1 MQDTKPEIV
10 RKGNLLI
17 ASKLN
22 LTRSESRV
30 LELVFA
36 QINPFEDVSFQKQ
49 YRVDVVDIVKIKKNN
64 KVYMELEDIA
74 NGLTSKNIHLRQ
86 EDGSFE
92 FLTITN
98 MVKYDADEGAIFVE
112 LNNNLLTYLLKSP
125 KQIETEKKQLE
136 LKEKSERI
144 DALKTEKAG
153 WAYTSYQLK
162 YHLILQSNHALRFYE
177 LLKQYESIGKRIL
190 YVEEIKILLEIETR
204 YNAYS
209 DFKRNVI
216 LLAQKELKSKTDICF
231 DFEEIKKRRRVY
243 AIRFTI
249 YKNNRVEERYL
260 KNSKN
265 ETSYEKN
272 NEVSE
277 NNFSET
283 IIALKKLKK
292 PSDEEMTDQKA
303 TQLVNRFGEEYIKN
317 CIAFLQKEDKTTK
330 NNFVGFVIK
339 AIENNWYDDKIFEL
353 KDKTRKQEKNK
364 EKKEEE
370 DLLKKQE
377 EYLYNMYGKY
387 WDNQLELLLASVNID
402 AEVHCYL
409 ETKEDLR
416 EYKEL
421 KIDLEN
427 RNIYSVNWSLFIGW
441 LQEQNPQV
449 KFLTKEEFKKQY
461 YTNKNLKPVDKIVV
475 NKKNELPLFSHD
487 ELVGR
492 LEKNTITTKIPQKK
506 ATRIPLS
513 NIQELAKELG
523 ISIEDVAKKNG
534 YKIEGEFAVKYE
546 NS

>member
-22 LTRSESRV
+22 LSRNESRV

-49 YRVDVVDIVKIKKNN
+49 YRVDVVDLVKIKKNN

-125 KQIETEKKQLE
+125 KQIESEKKQLE
-136 LKEKSERI
+136 LKEKKDRI

-177 LLKQYESIGKRIL
+177 LLKQYESIGKRVL
-190 YVEEIKILLEIETR
+190 YVEEIKILLEIEER
-204 YNAYS
+204 YSAYA

-249 YKNNRVEERYL
+249 YKNNRVEEGL
-260 KNSKN
+260 NNKIKSESKV
-265 ETSYEKN
+265 EKTSEFL
-272 NEVSE
+272 ED
-277 NNFSET
+277 NFDET
-283 IIALKKLKK
+283 IAELKKLRK

-303 TQLVNRFGEEYIKN
+303 LQLINRFGENYIKN
-317 CIAFLQKEDKTTK
+317 CIALLKQEDKSTK

-339 AIENNWYDDKIFEL
+339 AIENNWLDDKILEIG
-353 KDKTRKQEKNK
+353 RKEKKLEKIK
-364 EKKEEE
+364 EKKQDEERAKKEEE
-370 DLLKKQE
+370 YVDNL
-377 EYLYNMYGKY
+377 YGKY
-387 WDNQLELLLASVNID
+387 WENQLELLLASVNID
-402 AEVHCYL
+402 AEVSNYL
-409 ETKEDLR
+409 ETKENLR

-427 RNIYSVNWSLFIGW
+427 RNIYSMNWSLFIGW

-449 KFLTKEEFKKQY
+449 KFLSKVEFKNRY
-461 YTNKNLKPVDKIVV
+461 YANKNLKPVDKVIVN
-475 NKKNELPLFSHD
+475 NKSELSLFTQE
-487 ELVGR
+487 ELVGSKKDLLANNSR
-492 LEKNTITTKIPQKK
+492 KKATKIP
-506 ATRIPLS
+506 LS
-513 NIQELAKELG
+513 DIQELANELNCSVDEV
-523 ISIEDVAKKNG
+523 ISKNG
-534 YKIEGEFAVKYE
+534 YSIEGNYAVKYDE
-546 NS
+546 

>member
-22 LTRSESRV
+22 LTRNESRV

-49 YRVDVVDIVKIKKNN
+49 YRVEVVDLVKIKKNN

-125 KQIETEKKQLE
+125 KQIESEKKQLE
-136 LKEKSERI
+136 LKEKKDRI

-177 LLKQYESIGKRIL
+177 LLKQYESIGKRVL

-204 YNAYS
+204 YNAYA

-216 LLAQKELKSKTDICF
+216 LIAQKELKSKTDICF

-249 YKNNRVEERYL
+249 YKNNRVEEGL
-260 KNSKN
+260 SNKSEPKVESQQEFLNS
-265 ETSYEKN
+265 
-272 NEVSE
+272 
-277 NNFSET
+277 NFDDT
-283 IIALKKLKK
+283 IAELKKLKK
-292 PSDEEMTDQKA
+292 PSDEEITDQKA
-303 TQLVNRFGEEYIKN
+303 LQLINRFGEEHIKK
-317 CIAFLQKEDKTTK
+317 CISLLQMEDKSTK

-339 AIENNWYDDKIFEL
+339 AIENNWLDDKILEIG
-353 KDKTRKQEKNK
+353 RKEKKVEKNK
-364 EKKEEE
+364 EKKQEEE
-370 DLLKKQE
+370 RQKREE
-377 EYLYNMYGKY
+377 EYIDNLFGKY
-387 WDNQLELLLASVNID
+387 WENQLELLLASVNID
-402 AEVHCYL
+402 TEVSNYL
-409 ETKEDLR
+409 ETKENLR
-416 EYKEL
+416 EYREL

-427 RNIYSVNWSLFIGW
+427 RNIYSMNWSLFIGW

-449 KFLTKEEFKKQY
+449 KFLTKAEFKNRY

-475 NKKNELPLFSHD
+475 NKKNDLPLFSQD

-492 LEKNTITTKIPQKK
+492 IVKKDTVEDTSKRKATKIP
-506 ATRIPLS
+506 IS
-513 NIQELAKELG
+513 DIQELAKELNCSVEEV
-523 ISIEDVAKKNG
+523 IAKNG
-534 YKIEGEFAVKYE
+534 YNIEGDFAVKYDI
-546 NS
+546 

>member
-22 LTRSESRV
+22 LSRNESRV

-49 YRVDVVDIVKIKKNN
+49 YRVDVVDLVKIKKNN

-125 KQIETEKKQLE
+125 KQIESEKKQLE
-136 LKEKSERI
+136 LKEKKDRI

-177 LLKQYESIGKRIL
+177 LLKQYESIGKRVL
-190 YVEEIKILLEIETR
+190 YVEEIKILLEIEER
-204 YNAYS
+204 YSAYA

-249 YKNNRVEERYL
+249 YKNNRVEEGL
-260 KNSKN
+260 NNKIKSESKV
-265 ETSYEKN
+265 EKTSEFL
-272 NEVSE
+272 ED
-277 NNFSET
+277 NFDET
-283 IIALKKLKK
+283 IAELKKLRK

-303 TQLVNRFGEEYIKN
+303 LQLINRFGENYIKK
-317 CIAFLQKEDKTTK
+317 CIALLKQEDKSTK

-339 AIENNWYDDKIFEL
+339 AIENNWLDDKILEIG
-353 KDKTRKQEKNK
+353 RKEKKLEKIK
-364 EKKEEE
+364 EKKQDEEQAKKEEE
-370 DLLKKQE
+370 YVDNL
-377 EYLYNMYGKY
+377 YGKY
-387 WDNQLELLLASVNID
+387 WENQLELLLASVNID
-402 AEVHCYL
+402 AEVSNYL
-409 ETKEDLR
+409 ETKENLR

-427 RNIYSVNWSLFIGW
+427 RNIYSMNWSLFIGW

-449 KFLTKEEFKKQY
+449 KFLSKVEFKNRY
-461 YTNKNLKPVDKIVV
+461 YANKNLKPVDKVIVN
-475 NKKNELPLFSHD
+475 NKRELSLFTQE
-487 ELVGR
+487 ELVGSKKD
-492 LEKNTITTKIPQKK
+492 LLTKNSRKKATKIP
-506 ATRIPLS
+506 LS
-513 NIQELAKELG
+513 DIQELANELNCSVDEV
-523 ISIEDVAKKNG
+523 ISKNG
-534 YKIEGEFAVKYE
+534 YSIEGNFAVKYDE
-546 NS
+546 

>member
-22 LTRSESRV
+22 LTRNESRV

-49 YRVDVVDIVKIKKNN
+49 YRVEVVDLVKIKKNN

-125 KQIETEKKQLE
+125 KQIESEKKQLE
-136 LKEKSERI
+136 LKEKKDRI

-177 LLKQYESIGKRIL
+177 LLKQYESIGKRVL

-204 YNAYS
+204 YNAYA

-216 LLAQKELKSKTDICF
+216 LIAQKELKSKTDICF

-249 YKNNRVEERYL
+249 YKNNRVEEGL
-260 KNSKN
+260 SNKSKSEPKVESSQEFLNS
-265 ETSYEKN
+265 
-272 NEVSE
+272 
-277 NNFSET
+277 NFDDT
-283 IIALKKLKK
+283 IAELKKLKK
-292 PSDEEMTDQKA
+292 PSDEEITDQKA
-303 TQLVNRFGEEYIKN
+303 LQLINRFGEEHIRK
-317 CIAFLQKEDKTTK
+317 CISLLQMEDKSTK

-339 AIENNWYDDKIFEL
+339 AIENNWLDDKILEIG
-353 KDKTRKQEKNK
+353 RKEKKIEKNK
-364 EKKEEE
+364 EKKQEEE
-370 DLLKKQE
+370 RQKREE
-377 EYLYNMYGKY
+377 EYIDNLFGKY
-387 WDNQLELLLASVNID
+387 WENQLELLLASVNID
-402 AEVHCYL
+402 TEVSNYL
-409 ETKEDLR
+409 ETKENLR
-416 EYKEL
+416 EYREL

-427 RNIYSVNWSLFIGW
+427 RNIYSMNWSLFIGW

-449 KFLTKEEFKKQY
+449 KFLTKAEFKNRY

-475 NKKNELPLFSHD
+475 NKKNDLPLFSQD

-492 LEKNTITTKIPQKK
+492 IVKKDTVEDTSKRKATKIP
-506 ATRIPLS
+506 IS
-513 NIQELAKELG
+513 DIQELAKELNCSVEEV
-523 ISIEDVAKKNG
+523 IAKNG
-534 YKIEGEFAVKYE
+534 YNIEGDFAVKYDI
-546 NS
+546 

>member
-22 LTRSESRV
+22 LTRNESRV

-49 YRVDVVDIVKIKKNN
+49 YRVEVVDLVKIKKNN

-125 KQIETEKKQLE
+125 KQIESEKKQLE
-136 LKEKSERI
+136 LKEKKDRI

-177 LLKQYESIGKRIL
+177 LLKQYESIGKRVL

-204 YNAYS
+204 YNAYA

-216 LLAQKELKSKTDICF
+216 LIAQKELKSKTDICF

-249 YKNNRVEERYL
+249 YKNNRVEEGL
-260 KNSKN
+260 NNKIKSESKV
-265 ETSYEKN
+265 EKTSEFL
-272 NEVSE
+272 ED
-277 NNFSET
+277 NFDET
-283 IIALKKLKK
+283 IAELKKLRK
-292 PSDEEMTDQKA
+292 PSDEEITDQKA
-303 TQLVNRFGEEYIKN
+303 LQLINRFGEEHIRK
-317 CIAFLQKEDKTTK
+317 CISLLQMEDKSTK

-339 AIENNWYDDKIFEL
+339 AIENNWLDDKILEIG
-353 KDKTRKQEKNK
+353 RKEKKIEKNK
-364 EKKEEE
+364 EKKQEEE
-370 DLLKKQE
+370 RQKREE
-377 EYLYNMYGKY
+377 EYIDNLFGKY
-387 WDNQLELLLASVNID
+387 WENQLELLLASVNID
-402 AEVHCYL
+402 TEVSNYL
-409 ETKEDLR
+409 ETKENLR
-416 EYKEL
+416 EYREL

-427 RNIYSVNWSLFIGW
+427 RNIYSMNWSLFIGW

-449 KFLTKEEFKKQY
+449 KFLTKAEFKNRY

-475 NKKNELPLFSHD
+475 NKKNDLPLFSQD

-492 LEKNTITTKIPQKK
+492 IAKKDTVEDTSKRKATKIP
-506 ATRIPLS
+506 IS
-513 NIQELAKELG
+513 DIQELAKELNCSVEEV
-523 ISIEDVAKKNG
+523 IAKNG
-534 YKIEGEFAVKYE
+534 YNIEGDFAVKYDI
-546 NS
+546 

>member
-22 LTRSESRV
+22 LSRNESRV

-49 YRVDVVDIVKIKKNN
+49 YRVDVVDLVKIKKNN

-125 KQIETEKKQLE
+125 KQIESEKKQLE
-136 LKEKSERI
+136 LKEKKDRI

-177 LLKQYESIGKRIL
+177 LLKQYESIGKRVL
-190 YVEEIKILLEIETR
+190 YVEEIKILLEIEER
-204 YNAYS
+204 YSAYA

-249 YKNNRVEERYL
+249 YKNNRVEEGL
-260 KNSKN
+260 NNKIKSESKV
-265 ETSYEKN
+265 EKTSEFL
-272 NEVSE
+272 ED
-277 NNFSET
+277 NFDET
-283 IIALKKLKK
+283 IAELKKLRK

-303 TQLVNRFGEEYIKN
+303 LQLINRFGENYIKN
-317 CIAFLQKEDKTTK
+317 CIALLKQEDKSTK

-339 AIENNWYDDKIFEL
+339 AIENNWLDDKILEIG
-353 KDKTRKQEKNK
+353 RKEKKLEKIK
-364 EKKEEE
+364 EKKQDEEQAKKEEE
-370 DLLKKQE
+370 YVDNL
-377 EYLYNMYGKY
+377 YGKY
-387 WDNQLELLLASVNID
+387 WENQLELLLASVNID
-402 AEVHCYL
+402 AEVSNYL
-409 ETKEDLR
+409 ETKENLR

-427 RNIYSVNWSLFIGW
+427 RNIYSMNWSLFIGW

-449 KFLTKEEFKKQY
+449 KFLSKVEFKNRY
-461 YTNKNLKPVDKIVV
+461 YANKNLKPVDKVIVN
-475 NKKNELPLFSHD
+475 NKRELSLFTQE
-487 ELVGR
+487 ELVGSKKD
-492 LEKNTITTKIPQKK
+492 LLTKNSRKKATKIP
-506 ATRIPLS
+506 LS
-513 NIQELAKELG
+513 DIQELANELNCSVDEV
-523 ISIEDVAKKNG
+523 ISKNG
-534 YKIEGEFAVKYE
+534 YSIEGNFAVKYDE
-546 NS
+546 

>member
-1 MQDTKPEIV
+1 MQDTEPEIV

-22 LTRSESRV
+22 LSRNESRV

-49 YRVDVVDIVKIKKNN
+49 YRVDVVDLVKIKKNN

-125 KQIETEKKQLE
+125 KQIESEKKQLE
-136 LKEKSERI
+136 LKEKKDRI

-177 LLKQYESIGKRIL
+177 LLKQYESIGKRVL
-190 YVEEIKILLEIETR
+190 YVEEIKILLEIEER
-204 YNAYS
+204 YSAYA

-249 YKNNRVEERYL
+249 YKNNRVEEGL
-260 KNSKN
+260 NNKIKSESKM
-265 ETSYEKN
+265 EKA
-272 NEVSE
+272 SE
-277 NNFSET
+277 FSEDNFDET
-283 IIALKKLKK
+283 IAELKKLRK

-303 TQLVNRFGEEYIKN
+303 LQLINRFGENYIKK
-317 CIAFLQKEDKTTK
+317 CIALLKQEDKSTK

-339 AIENNWYDDKIFEL
+339 AIENNWLDDKILEIG
-353 KDKTRKQEKNK
+353 RK
-364 EKKEEE
+364 EKKLEKIKEKKQDEERARKEEE
-370 DLLKKQE
+370 YVDNLYG
-377 EYLYNMYGKY
+377 EY
-387 WDNQLELLLASVNID
+387 WENQLELLLASVNID
-402 AEVHCYL
+402 AEVSNYL
-409 ETKEDLR
+409 ETKENLR

-427 RNIYSVNWSLFIGW
+427 RNIYSMNWSLFIGW

-449 KFLTKEEFKKQY
+449 KFLSKVEFKNRY
-461 YTNKNLKPVDKIVV
+461 YANKNLKPVDKVIVN
-475 NKKNELPLFSHD
+475 NKSELSLFTQE
-487 ELVGR
+487 ELVGSKKDLLANNSR
-492 LEKNTITTKIPQKK
+492 KKATKIP
-506 ATRIPLS
+506 LS
-513 NIQELAKELG
+513 DIQELANELNCSVDEV
-523 ISIEDVAKKNG
+523 ISKNG
-534 YKIEGEFAVKYE
+534 YSIEGNYAVKYDE
-546 NS
+546 

>member
-22 LTRSESRV
+22 LSRNESRV

-49 YRVDVVDIVKIKKNN
+49 YRVDVVDLVKIKKNN

-125 KQIETEKKQLE
+125 KQIESEKKQLE
-136 LKEKSERI
+136 LKEKKDRI

-177 LLKQYESIGKRIL
+177 LLKQYESIGKRVL
-190 YVEEIKILLEIETR
+190 YVEEIKILLEIEER
-204 YNAYS
+204 YSAYA

-249 YKNNRVEERYL
+249 YKNNRVEEGL
-260 KNSKN
+260 NNKIKSESKM
-265 ETSYEKN
+265 EKA
-272 NEVSE
+272 SE
-277 NNFSET
+277 FSEDNFDET
-283 IIALKKLKK
+283 IAELKKLRKS
-292 PSDEEMTDQKA
+292 SDEEMTDQKA
-303 TQLVNRFGEEYIKN
+303 LQLINRFGENYIKK
-317 CIAFLQKEDKTTK
+317 CIALLKQEDKSTK

-339 AIENNWYDDKIFEL
+339 AIENNWLDDKILEIG
-353 KDKTRKQEKNK
+353 RKEKKLEKIK
-364 EKKEEE
+364 EKKQDEERAKKEEE
-370 DLLKKQE
+370 YVDNL
-377 EYLYNMYGKY
+377 YGKY
-387 WDNQLELLLASVNID
+387 WENQLELLLASVNID
-402 AEVHCYL
+402 AEVSNYL
-409 ETKEDLR
+409 ETKENLR

-427 RNIYSVNWSLFIGW
+427 RNIYSMNWSLFIGW

-449 KFLTKEEFKKQY
+449 KFLSKVEFKNRY
-461 YTNKNLKPVDKIVV
+461 YANKNLKPVDKVIVN
-475 NKKNELPLFSHD
+475 NKRELSLFTQE
-487 ELVGR
+487 ELVGSKKD
-492 LEKNTITTKIPQKK
+492 LLTKNSRKKATKIP
-506 ATRIPLS
+506 LS
-513 NIQELAKELG
+513 DIQELANELNCSVDEV
-523 ISIEDVAKKNG
+523 ISKNG
-534 YKIEGEFAVKYE
+534 YSIEGNFAVKYDE
-546 NS
+546 

>member
-22 LTRSESRV
+22 LSRNESRV

-49 YRVDVVDIVKIKKNN
+49 YRVDVVDLVKIKKNN

-125 KQIETEKKQLE
+125 KQIESEKKQLE
-136 LKEKSERI
+136 LKEKKDRI

-177 LLKQYESIGKRIL
+177 LLKQYESIGKRVL
-190 YVEEIKILLEIETR
+190 YVEEIKILLEIEER
-204 YNAYS
+204 YSAYA

-249 YKNNRVEERYL
+249 YKNNRVEEGL
-260 KNSKN
+260 NNKIKSESKM
-265 ETSYEKN
+265 EKA
-272 NEVSE
+272 SE
-277 NNFSET
+277 FSEDNFDET
-283 IIALKKLKK
+283 IAELKKLRKS
-292 PSDEEMTDQKA
+292 SDEEMTDQKA
-303 TQLVNRFGEEYIKN
+303 LQLINRFGENYIKK
-317 CIAFLQKEDKTTK
+317 CIALLKQEDKSTK

-339 AIENNWYDDKIFEL
+339 AIENNWLDDKILEIG
-353 KDKTRKQEKNK
+353 RK
-364 EKKEEE
+364 EKKLEKIKEKKQDEERARKEEE
-370 DLLKKQE
+370 YVDNL
-377 EYLYNMYGKY
+377 YGKY
-387 WDNQLELLLASVNID
+387 WENQLELLLASVNID
-402 AEVHCYL
+402 AEVSNYL
-409 ETKEDLR
+409 ETKENLR

-427 RNIYSVNWSLFIGW
+427 RNIYSMNWSLFIGW

-449 KFLTKEEFKKQY
+449 KFLSKVEFKNRY
-461 YTNKNLKPVDKIVV
+461 YANKNLKPVDKVIVN
-475 NKKNELPLFSHD
+475 NKSELSLFTQE
-487 ELVGR
+487 ELVGSKKDLLANNSR
-492 LEKNTITTKIPQKK
+492 KKATKIP
-506 ATRIPLS
+506 LS
-513 NIQELAKELG
+513 DIQELANELNCSVDEV
-523 ISIEDVAKKNG
+523 ISKNG
-534 YKIEGEFAVKYE
+534 YSIEGNYAVKYDE
-546 NS
+546 

>member
-22 LTRSESRV
+22 LSRNESRV

-49 YRVDVVDIVKIKKNN
+49 YRVDVVDLVKIKKNN

-125 KQIETEKKQLE
+125 KQIESEKKQLE
-136 LKEKSERI
+136 LKEKKDRI

-177 LLKQYESIGKRIL
+177 LLKQYESIGKRVL
-190 YVEEIKILLEIETR
+190 YVEEIKILLEIEER
-204 YNAYS
+204 YSAYA

-249 YKNNRVEERYL
+249 YKNNRVEEGL
-260 KNSKN
+260 NNKIKSESKM
-265 ETSYEKN
+265 EKA
-272 NEVSE
+272 SE
-277 NNFSET
+277 FSEDNFDET
-283 IIALKKLKK
+283 IAELKKLRK

-303 TQLVNRFGEEYIKN
+303 LQLINRFGENYIKK
-317 CIAFLQKEDKTTK
+317 CIALLKQEDKSTK

-339 AIENNWYDDKIFEL
+339 AIENNWLDDKILEIG
-353 KDKTRKQEKNK
+353 RKEKKLEKIK
-364 EKKEEE
+364 EKKQDEERAKKEEE
-370 DLLKKQE
+370 YVDNL
-377 EYLYNMYGKY
+377 YGKY
-387 WDNQLELLLASVNID
+387 WENQLELLLASVNID
-402 AEVHCYL
+402 AEVSNYL
-409 ETKEDLR
+409 ETKENLR

-427 RNIYSVNWSLFIGW
+427 RNIYSMNWSLFIGW

-449 KFLTKEEFKKQY
+449 KFLSKVEFKNRY
-461 YTNKNLKPVDKIVV
+461 YANKNLKPVDKVIV
-475 NKKNELPLFSHD
+475 NSKSELSLFTQE
-487 ELVGR
+487 ELVGSKKDLLANNSR
-492 LEKNTITTKIPQKK
+492 KKATKIP
-506 ATRIPLS
+506 LS
-513 NIQELAKELG
+513 DIQELANELNCSVDEV
-523 ISIEDVAKKNG
+523 ISKNG
-534 YKIEGEFAVKYE
+534 YSIEGNYAVKYDE
-546 NS
+546 

>member
-22 LTRSESRV
+22 LTRNESRV

-49 YRVDVVDIVKIKKNN
+49 YRVEVVDLVKIKKNN

-125 KQIETEKKQLE
+125 KQIESEKKQLE
-136 LKEKSERI
+136 LKEKKDRI

-177 LLKQYESIGKRIL
+177 LLKQYESIGKRVL
-190 YVEEIKILLEIETR
+190 YVEEIKILLEIEAR
-204 YNAYS
+204 YNAYA

-216 LLAQKELKSKTDICF
+216 LIAQKELKSKTDICF

-249 YKNNRVEERYL
+249 YKNNRVEEGFSN
-260 KNSKN
+260 KSKSEPKN
-265 ETSYEKN
+265 ESPQEFLN
-272 NEVSE
+272 S
-277 NNFSET
+277 NFDDT
-283 IIALKKLKK
+283 IAELKKLKK
-292 PSDEEMTDQKA
+292 PSDEEITDQKA
-303 TQLVNRFGEEYIKN
+303 LQLINRFGEEHIRK
-317 CIAFLQKEDKTTK
+317 CISLLQMEDKSTK

-339 AIENNWYDDKIFEL
+339 AIENNWLDDKILEIG
-353 KDKTRKQEKNK
+353 RKEKKLEKNK
-364 EKKEEE
+364 EKKQEEE
-370 DLLKKQE
+370 RQKREE
-377 EYLYNMYGKY
+377 EYIDNLFGKY
-387 WDNQLELLLASVNID
+387 WENQLELLLASVNID
-402 AEVHCYL
+402 TEVSNYL
-409 ETKEDLR
+409 ETKENLR
-416 EYKEL
+416 EYREL

-427 RNIYSVNWSLFIGW
+427 RNIYSMNWSLFIGW

-449 KFLTKEEFKKQY
+449 KFLTKAEFKNRY
-461 YTNKNLKPVDKIVV
+461 YTNKNLKPVDKVVV
-475 NKKNELPLFSHD
+475 NKKNDLPLFSQD

-492 LEKNTITTKIPQKK
+492 MTKRDTVEDNSKRKSTKIP
-506 ATRIPLS
+506 IS
-513 NIQELAKELG
+513 DIQELAKELNCSVEEV
-523 ISIEDVAKKNG
+523 IAKNG
-534 YKIEGEFAVKYE
+534 YNIEGDFAVKYDI
-546 NS
+546 

>member
-22 LTRSESRV
+22 LSRNESRV

-49 YRVDVVDIVKIKKNN
+49 YRVDVVDLVKIKKNN

-125 KQIETEKKQLE
+125 KQIESEKKQLE
-136 LKEKSERI
+136 LKEKKDRI

-177 LLKQYESIGKRIL
+177 LLKQYESIGKRVL
-190 YVEEIKILLEIETR
+190 YVEEIKILLEIEER
-204 YNAYS
+204 YSAYA

-249 YKNNRVEERYL
+249 YKNNRVEEGL
-260 KNSKN
+260 NNKIKSESKV
-265 ETSYEKN
+265 EKTSEFL
-272 NEVSE
+272 ED
-277 NNFSET
+277 NFDET
-283 IIALKKLKK
+283 IAELKKLRK

-303 TQLVNRFGEEYIKN
+303 LQLINRFGENYIKK
-317 CIAFLQKEDKTTK
+317 CIALLKQEDKSTK

-339 AIENNWYDDKIFEL
+339 AIENNWLDDKILEIG
-353 KDKTRKQEKNK
+353 RKEKKLEKIK
-364 EKKEEE
+364 EKKQDEERAKKEEE
-370 DLLKKQE
+370 YVDNL
-377 EYLYNMYGKY
+377 YGKY
-387 WDNQLELLLASVNID
+387 WENQLELLLASVNID
-402 AEVHCYL
+402 AEVSNYL
-409 ETKEDLR
+409 ETKENLR

-427 RNIYSVNWSLFIGW
+427 RNIYSMNWSLFIGW

-449 KFLTKEEFKKQY
+449 KFLSKVEFKNRY
-461 YTNKNLKPVDKIVV
+461 YANKNLKPVDKVIVN
-475 NKKNELPLFSHD
+475 NKSELSLFTQE
-487 ELVGR
+487 ELVGSKKDLLANNSR
-492 LEKNTITTKIPQKK
+492 KKATKIP
-506 ATRIPLS
+506 LS
-513 NIQELAKELG
+513 DIQELANELNCSVDEV
-523 ISIEDVAKKNG
+523 ISKNG
-534 YKIEGEFAVKYE
+534 YSIEGNFAVKYDE
-546 NS
+546 

>member
-22 LTRSESRV
+22 LSRNESRV

-49 YRVDVVDIVKIKKNN
+49 YRVDVVDLVKIKKNN

-125 KQIETEKKQLE
+125 KQIESEKKQLE
-136 LKEKSERI
+136 LKEKKDRI

-177 LLKQYESIGKRIL
+177 LLKQYESIGKRVL
-190 YVEEIKILLEIETR
+190 YVEEIKILLEIEER
-204 YNAYS
+204 YSAYA

-249 YKNNRVEERYL
+249 YKNNRVEEGL
-260 KNSKN
+260 NNKIKSESKM
-265 ETSYEKN
+265 EKA
-272 NEVSE
+272 SE
-277 NNFSET
+277 FSEDNFDET
-283 IIALKKLKK
+283 IAELKKLRK

-303 TQLVNRFGEEYIKN
+303 LQLINRFGENYIKK
-317 CIAFLQKEDKTTK
+317 CIALLKQEDKSTK

-339 AIENNWYDDKIFEL
+339 AIENNWLDDKILEIG
-353 KDKTRKQEKNK
+353 RKEKKLEKIK
-364 EKKEEE
+364 EKKQDEERAKKEEE
-370 DLLKKQE
+370 YVDNL
-377 EYLYNMYGKY
+377 YGKY
-387 WDNQLELLLASVNID
+387 WENQLELLLASVNID
-402 AEVHCYL
+402 AEVSNYL
-409 ETKEDLR
+409 ETKENLR

-427 RNIYSVNWSLFIGW
+427 RNIYSMNWSLFIGW

-449 KFLTKEEFKKQY
+449 KFLSKVEFKNRY
-461 YTNKNLKPVDKIVV
+461 YANKNLKPVDKVIVN
-475 NKKNELPLFSHD
+475 NKRELSLFTQE
-487 ELVGR
+487 ELVGSKKD
-492 LEKNTITTKIPQKK
+492 LLTKNSRKKATKIP
-506 ATRIPLS
+506 LS
-513 NIQELAKELG
+513 DIQELANELNCSVDEV
-523 ISIEDVAKKNG
+523 ISKNG
-534 YKIEGEFAVKYE
+534 YSIEGNFAVKYDE
-546 NS
+546 

>member
-22 LTRSESRV
+22 LSRNESRV

-49 YRVDVVDIVKIKKNN
+49 YRVDVVDLVKIKKNN

-125 KQIETEKKQLE
+125 KQIESEKKQLE
-136 LKEKSERI
+136 LKEKKDRI

-177 LLKQYESIGKRIL
+177 LLKQYESIGKRVL
-190 YVEEIKILLEIETR
+190 YVEEIKILLEIEER
-204 YNAYS
+204 YSAYA

-249 YKNNRVEERYL
+249 YKNNRVEEGL
-260 KNSKN
+260 NNKIKSESKV
-265 ETSYEKN
+265 EKTSEFL
-272 NEVSE
+272 ED
-277 NNFSET
+277 NFDET
-283 IIALKKLKK
+283 IAELKKLRK

-303 TQLVNRFGEEYIKN
+303 LQLINRFGENYIKK
-317 CIAFLQKEDKTTK
+317 CIALLKQEDKSTK

-339 AIENNWYDDKIFEL
+339 AIENNWLDDKILEIG
-353 KDKTRKQEKNK
+353 RKEKKLEKIK
-364 EKKEEE
+364 EKKQDEEQAKKEEE
-370 DLLKKQE
+370 YVDNL
-377 EYLYNMYGKY
+377 YGKY
-387 WDNQLELLLASVNID
+387 WENQLELLLASVNID
-402 AEVHCYL
+402 AEVSNYL
-409 ETKEDLR
+409 ETKENLR

-427 RNIYSVNWSLFIGW
+427 RNIYSMNWSLFIGW

-449 KFLTKEEFKKQY
+449 KFLSKVEFKNRY
-461 YTNKNLKPVDKIVV
+461 YANKNLKPVDKVIVN
-475 NKKNELPLFSHD
+475 NKRELSLFTQE
-487 ELVGR
+487 ELVGSKKD
-492 LEKNTITTKIPQKK
+492 LLTKNSRKKATKIP
-506 ATRIPLS
+506 LS
-513 NIQELAKELG
+513 DIQELANELNCSVDEV
-523 ISIEDVAKKNG
+523 ISKNG
-534 YKIEGEFAVKYE
+534 YSIEGNYAVKYDE
-546 NS
+546 

>member
-22 LTRSESRV
+22 LTRNESRV

-49 YRVDVVDIVKIKKNN
+49 YRVEVVDLVKIKKNN

-125 KQIETEKKQLE
+125 KQIESEKKQLE
-136 LKEKSERI
+136 LKEKKDRI

-177 LLKQYESIGKRIL
+177 LLKQYESIGKRVL

-204 YNAYS
+204 YNAYA

-216 LLAQKELKSKTDICF
+216 LIAQKELKSKTDICF

-249 YKNNRVEERYL
+249 YKNNRVEEGL
-260 KNSKN
+260 SNKSKSEPKVESPQEFLNS
-265 ETSYEKN
+265 
-272 NEVSE
+272 
-277 NNFSET
+277 NFDDT
-283 IIALKKLKK
+283 IAELKKLKK
-292 PSDEEMTDQKA
+292 PTDEEITDQKA
-303 TQLVNRFGEEYIKN
+303 LQLINRFGEEHIRK
-317 CIAFLQKEDKTTK
+317 CISLLQMEDKSTK

-339 AIENNWYDDKIFEL
+339 AIENNWLDDKILEIG
-353 KDKTRKQEKNK
+353 RKEKKIEKNK
-364 EKKEEE
+364 EKKQEEE
-370 DLLKKQE
+370 RQKREE
-377 EYLYNMYGKY
+377 EYIDNLFGKY
-387 WDNQLELLLASVNID
+387 WENQLELLLASVNID
-402 AEVHCYL
+402 TEVSNYL
-409 ETKEDLR
+409 ETKENLR
-416 EYKEL
+416 EYREL

-427 RNIYSVNWSLFIGW
+427 RNIYSMNWSLFIGW

-449 KFLTKEEFKKQY
+449 KFLTKAEFKNRY

-475 NKKNELPLFSHD
+475 NKKNDLPLFSQD

-492 LEKNTITTKIPQKK
+492 ISKKDTVEDTSKRKATKIP
-506 ATRIPLS
+506 IS
-513 NIQELAKELG
+513 DIQELAKELNCSVEEV
-523 ISIEDVAKKNG
+523 IAKNG
-534 YKIEGEFAVKYE
+534 YNIEGDFAVKYDA
-546 NS
+546 

>member
-22 LTRSESRV
+22 LSRNESRV

-49 YRVDVVDIVKIKKNN
+49 YRVDVVDLVKIKKNN

-125 KQIETEKKQLE
+125 KQIESEKKQLE
-136 LKEKSERI
+136 LKEKKDRI

-177 LLKQYESIGKRIL
+177 LLKQYESIGKRVL
-190 YVEEIKILLEIETR
+190 YVEEIKILLEIEER
-204 YNAYS
+204 YSAYA

-249 YKNNRVEERYL
+249 YKNNRVEEGL
-260 KNSKN
+260 NNKIKSESKM
-265 ETSYEKN
+265 EKA
-272 NEVSE
+272 SE
-277 NNFSET
+277 FSEDNFDET
-283 IIALKKLKK
+283 IAELKKLRK

-303 TQLVNRFGEEYIKN
+303 LQLINRFGENYIKK
-317 CIAFLQKEDKTTK
+317 CIALLKQEDKSTK

-339 AIENNWYDDKIFEL
+339 AIENNWLDDKILEIG
-353 KDKTRKQEKNK
+353 RKEKKLEKIK
-364 EKKEEE
+364 EKKQDEEQAKKEEE
-370 DLLKKQE
+370 YVDNL
-377 EYLYNMYGKY
+377 YGKY
-387 WDNQLELLLASVNID
+387 WENQLELLLASVNID
-402 AEVHCYL
+402 AEVSNYL
-409 ETKEDLR
+409 ETKENLR

-427 RNIYSVNWSLFIGW
+427 RNIYSMNWSLFIGW

-449 KFLTKEEFKKQY
+449 KFLSKVEFKNRY
-461 YTNKNLKPVDKIVV
+461 YANKNLKPVDKVIVN
-475 NKKNELPLFSHD
+475 NKRELSLFTQE
-487 ELVGR
+487 ELVGSKKD
-492 LEKNTITTKIPQKK
+492 LLTKNSRKKATKIP
-506 ATRIPLS
+506 LS
-513 NIQELAKELG
+513 DIQELANELNCSVDEV
-523 ISIEDVAKKNG
+523 ISKNG
-534 YKIEGEFAVKYE
+534 YSIEGNFAVKYDE
-546 NS
+546 

>member
-22 LTRSESRV
+22 LSRNESRV

-49 YRVDVVDIVKIKKNN
+49 YRVDVVDLVKIKKNN

-125 KQIETEKKQLE
+125 KQIESEKKQLE
-136 LKEKSERI
+136 LKEKKDRI

-177 LLKQYESIGKRIL
+177 LLKQYESIGKRVL
-190 YVEEIKILLEIETR
+190 YVEEIKILLEIEER
-204 YNAYS
+204 YSAYA

-249 YKNNRVEERYL
+249 YKNNRVEEGL
-260 KNSKN
+260 NNKIKSESKV
-265 ETSYEKN
+265 EKTSEFL
-272 NEVSE
+272 ED
-277 NNFSET
+277 NFDET
-283 IIALKKLKK
+283 IAELKKLRK

-303 TQLVNRFGEEYIKN
+303 LQLINRFGENYIKK
-317 CIAFLQKEDKTTK
+317 CIALLKQEDKSTK

-339 AIENNWYDDKIFEL
+339 AIENNWLDDKILEIG
-353 KDKTRKQEKNK
+353 RKEKKLEKIK
-364 EKKEEE
+364 EKKQDEERAKKEEE
-370 DLLKKQE
+370 YVDNL
-377 EYLYNMYGKY
+377 YGKY
-387 WDNQLELLLASVNID
+387 WENQLELLLASVNID
-402 AEVHCYL
+402 AEVSNYL
-409 ETKEDLR
+409 ETKENLR

-427 RNIYSVNWSLFIGW
+427 RNIYSMNWSLFIGW

-449 KFLTKEEFKKQY
+449 KFLSKVEFKNRY
-461 YTNKNLKPVDKIVV
+461 YANKNLKPVDKVIVN
-475 NKKNELPLFSHD
+475 NKSELSLFTQE
-487 ELVGR
+487 ELVGSKKD
-492 LEKNTITTKIPQKK
+492 LLTKNSRKKATKIP
-506 ATRIPLS
+506 LS
-513 NIQELAKELG
+513 DIQELAIELNCSVDEV
-523 ISIEDVAKKNG
+523 ISKNG
-534 YKIEGEFAVKYE
+534 YSIEGNYAVKYDE
-546 NS
+546 

>member
-22 LTRSESRV
+22 LTRNESRV

-49 YRVDVVDIVKIKKNN
+49 YRVEVVDLVKIKKNN

-74 NGLTSKNIHLRQ
+74 NGLTSKNIHLKQ

-136 LKEKSERI
+136 LKEKKDRI
-144 DALKTEKAG
+144 DALKSEKAG

-177 LLKQYESIGKRIL
+177 LLKQYETIGKRVL
-190 YVEEIKILLEIETR
+190 YVEEIKILLEIEAR
-204 YNAYS
+204 YSAYA

-216 LLAQKELKSKTDICF
+216 LIAQKELKSKTDICF

-249 YKNNRVEERYL
+249 YKNNRVEEGL
-260 KNSKN
+260 SNKSKSEPKN
-265 ETSYEKN
+265 ESPQEFLN
-272 NEVSE
+272 S
-277 NNFSET
+277 NFDDT
-283 IIALKKLKK
+283 IAELKKLKK
-292 PSDEEMTDQKA
+292 PSDEEITDQKA
-303 TQLVNRFGEEYIKN
+303 LQLINRFGEEHIKK
-317 CIAFLQKEDKTTK
+317 CISLLQMEDKSNK

-339 AIENNWYDDKIFEL
+339 AIENNWLDDKILEIG
-353 KDKTRKQEKNK
+353 RKEKKIEKNK
-364 EKKEEE
+364 EKKQEEE
-370 DLLKKQE
+370 RQKREE
-377 EYLYNMYGKY
+377 EYIDNMFGKY
-387 WDNQLELLLASVNID
+387 WENQLELLLASVNID
-402 AEVHCYL
+402 TEVNNYL
-409 ETKEDLR
+409 ETKENLR
-416 EYKEL
+416 EYREL

-427 RNIYSVNWSLFIGW
+427 RNIYSMNWSLFIAW
-441 LQEQNPQV
+441 LREQNPQV
-449 KFLTKEEFKKQY
+449 KFLSKIEFKERY
-461 YTNKNLKPVDKIVV
+461 YKNKNLKPTDRVVV
-475 NKKNELPLFSHD
+475 NKNNEPLLFSQT
-487 ELVGR
+487 EFPIEG
-492 LEKNTITTKIPQKK
+492 KKKSTKIPISEIK
-506 ATRIPLS
+506 
-513 NIQELAKELG
+513 ELARELN
-523 ISIEDVAKKNG
+523 STLEDVIAKNG
-534 YKIEGEFAVKYE
+534 YIIEGDFAVKYDG
-546 NS
+546 

>member
-22 LTRSESRV
+22 LTRNESRV

-49 YRVDVVDIVKIKKNN
+49 YRVEVVDLVKIKKNN

-125 KQIETEKKQLE
+125 KQIESEKKQLE
-136 LKEKSERI
+136 LKEKKDRI

-177 LLKQYESIGKRIL
+177 LLKQYESIGKRVL
-190 YVEEIKILLEIETR
+190 YVEEIKILLEIEAR
-204 YNAYS
+204 YNAYA

-216 LLAQKELKSKTDICF
+216 LIAQKELKSKTDICF

-249 YKNNRVEERYL
+249 YKNNRVEEGL
-260 KNSKN
+260 SNKTTVESKIEN
-265 ETSYEKN
+265 KQEFL
-272 NEVSE
+272 E
-277 NNFSET
+277 NNFNET
-283 IIALKKLKK
+283 VAALKRLKK

-303 TQLVNRFGEEYIKN
+303 LQLINRFGEEHIRK
-317 CIAFLQKEDKTTK
+317 CIALLQQEDKSTK

-339 AIENNWYDDKIFEL
+339 AIENNWLDDKIIEVSRKEKKFEQL
-353 KDKTRKQEKNK
+353 KEKKQE
-364 EKKEEE
+364 EERLKKEEE
-370 DLLKKQE
+370 YIDNL
-377 EYLYNMYGKY
+377 YGKY
-387 WDNQLELLLASVNID
+387 WENQLELLLASVNID
-402 AEVHCYL
+402 AEVSNYL
-409 ETKEDLR
+409 ETKENLR
-416 EYKEL
+416 EYREL

-427 RNIYSVNWSLFIGW
+427 RNIFSMNWSLFIGW

-449 KFLTKEEFKKQY
+449 KFLSKAEFKDRY
-461 YTNKNLKPVDKIVV
+461 YKNKNLKPVDKVIV
-475 NKKNELPLFSHD
+475 NKNTEPSLFSQP
-487 ELVGR
+487 EFTT
-492 LEKNTITTKIPQKK
+492 KTSKKTTKIP
-506 ATRIPLS
+506 LS
-513 NIQELAKELG
+513 EIEDLAKELNCTL
-523 ISIEDVAKKNG
+523 EDVVAQNG
-534 YKIEGEFAVKYE
+534 YTIEGNFAVKL
-546 NS
+546 

>member
-22 LTRSESRV
+22 LSRNESRV

-49 YRVDVVDIVKIKKNN
+49 YRVDVVDLVKIKKNN

-125 KQIETEKKQLE
+125 KQIESEKKQLE
-136 LKEKSERI
+136 LKEKKDRI

-177 LLKQYESIGKRIL
+177 LLKQYESIGKRVL
-190 YVEEIKILLEIETR
+190 YVEEIKILLEIEER
-204 YNAYS
+204 YSAYA

-249 YKNNRVEERYL
+249 YKNNRVEEGL
-260 KNSKN
+260 NNKIKSESKM
-265 ETSYEKN
+265 EKA
-272 NEVSE
+272 SE
-277 NNFSET
+277 FSEDNFDET
-283 IIALKKLKK
+283 IAELKKLRK

-303 TQLVNRFGEEYIKN
+303 LQLINRFGENYIKK
-317 CIAFLQKEDKTTK
+317 CIALLKQEDKSTK

-339 AIENNWYDDKIFEL
+339 AIENNWLDDKILEIG
-353 KDKTRKQEKNK
+353 RK
-364 EKKEEE
+364 EKKLEKIKEKKQDEERARKEEE
-370 DLLKKQE
+370 YVDNL
-377 EYLYNMYGKY
+377 YGKY
-387 WDNQLELLLASVNID
+387 WENQLELLLASVNID
-402 AEVHCYL
+402 AEVSNYL
-409 ETKEDLR
+409 ETKENLR

-427 RNIYSVNWSLFIGW
+427 RNIYSMNWSLFIGW

-449 KFLTKEEFKKQY
+449 KFLSKVEFKNRY
-461 YTNKNLKPVDKIVV
+461 YANKNLKPVDKVIVN
-475 NKKNELPLFSHD
+475 NKSELSLFTQE
-487 ELVGR
+487 ELVGSKKDLLANNSR
-492 LEKNTITTKIPQKK
+492 KKATKIP
-506 ATRIPLS
+506 LS
-513 NIQELAKELG
+513 DIQELANELNCSVDEV
-523 ISIEDVAKKNG
+523 ISKNG
-534 YKIEGEFAVKYE
+534 YSIEGNYAVKYDE
-546 NS
+546 

>member
-22 LTRSESRV
+22 LSRNESRV

-49 YRVDVVDIVKIKKNN
+49 YRVDVVDLVKIKKNN

-125 KQIETEKKQLE
+125 KQIESEKKQLE
-136 LKEKSERI
+136 LKEKKDRI

-177 LLKQYESIGKRIL
+177 LLKQYESIGKRVL
-190 YVEEIKILLEIETR
+190 YVEEIKILLEIEER
-204 YNAYS
+204 YSAYA

-249 YKNNRVEERYL
+249 YKNNRVEEGL
-260 KNSKN
+260 NNKIKSESKM
-265 ETSYEKN
+265 EKA
-272 NEVSE
+272 SE
-277 NNFSET
+277 FSEDNFDET
-283 IIALKKLKK
+283 ITELKKLRK

-303 TQLVNRFGEEYIKN
+303 LQLINRFGENYIKK
-317 CIAFLQKEDKTTK
+317 CIALLKQEDKSTK

-339 AIENNWYDDKIFEL
+339 AIENNWLDDKILEIG
-353 KDKTRKQEKNK
+353 RKEKKLEKIK
-364 EKKEEE
+364 EKKQDEERVKKEEE
-370 DLLKKQE
+370 YVDNL
-377 EYLYNMYGKY
+377 YGKY
-387 WDNQLELLLASVNID
+387 WENQLELLLASVNID
-402 AEVHCYL
+402 AEVSNYL
-409 ETKEDLR
+409 ETKENLR

-427 RNIYSVNWSLFIGW
+427 RNIYSMNWSLFIGW

-449 KFLTKEEFKKQY
+449 KFLTKVEFKNRY
-461 YTNKNLKPVDKIVV
+461 YANKNLKPVDKILV
-475 NKKNELPLFSHD
+475 NNKSELSLFMQE

-492 LEKNTITTKIPQKK
+492 KNESIANKSRKKATKIP
-506 ATRIPLS
+506 LS
-513 NIQELAKELG
+513 DIQELAIELNSSVDEV
-523 ISIEDVAKKNG
+523 IFKNG
-534 YKIEGEFAVKYE
+534 YSIEGNYAVKYE
-546 NS
+546 E

>member
-22 LTRSESRV
+22 LSRNESRV

-49 YRVDVVDIVKIKKNN
+49 YRVDVVDLVKIKKNN

-125 KQIETEKKQLE
+125 KQIESEKKQLE
-136 LKEKSERI
+136 LKEKKDRI

-177 LLKQYESIGKRIL
+177 LLKQYESIGKRVL
-190 YVEEIKILLEIETR
+190 YVEEIKILLEIEER
-204 YNAYS
+204 YSAYA

-249 YKNNRVEERYL
+249 YKNNRVEEGL
-260 KNSKN
+260 NNKIKSESKM
-265 ETSYEKN
+265 EKA
-272 NEVSE
+272 SE
-277 NNFSET
+277 FSEDNFDET
-283 IIALKKLKK
+283 ITELKKLRK

-303 TQLVNRFGEEYIKN
+303 LQLINRFGENYIKK
-317 CIAFLQKEDKTTK
+317 CIALLKQEDKSTK

-339 AIENNWYDDKIFEL
+339 AIENNWLDDKILEIG
-353 KDKTRKQEKNK
+353 RKEKKLEKIK
-364 EKKEEE
+364 EKKQDEERVKKEEE
-370 DLLKKQE
+370 YVDNL
-377 EYLYNMYGKY
+377 YGKY
-387 WDNQLELLLASVNID
+387 WENQLELLLASVNID
-402 AEVHCYL
+402 AEVSNYL
-409 ETKEDLR
+409 ETKENLR

-427 RNIYSVNWSLFIGW
+427 RNIYSMNWSLFIGW

-449 KFLTKEEFKKQY
+449 KFLTKVEFKNRY
-461 YTNKNLKPVDKIVV
+461 YANKNLKPVDKIIV
-475 NKKNELPLFSHD
+475 NNKSELSLFMQE

-492 LEKNTITTKIPQKK
+492 KNESIANKSRKKATKIP
-506 ATRIPLS
+506 LS
-513 NIQELAKELG
+513 DIQELAIELNSSVDEV
-523 ISIEDVAKKNG
+523 IFKNG
-534 YKIEGEFAVKYE
+534 YSIEGNYAVKYE
-546 NS
+546 E

>member
-22 LTRSESRV
+22 LSRNESRV

-49 YRVDVVDIVKIKKNN
+49 YRVDVVDLVKIKKNN

-125 KQIETEKKQLE
+125 KQIESEKKQLE
-136 LKEKSERI
+136 LKEKKDRI

-177 LLKQYESIGKRIL
+177 LLKQYESIGKRVL
-190 YVEEIKILLEIETR
+190 YVEEIKILLEIEER
-204 YNAYS
+204 YSAYA

-249 YKNNRVEERYL
+249 YKNNRVEEGL
-260 KNSKN
+260 NNKIKSESKV
-265 ETSYEKN
+265 EKTSEFL
-272 NEVSE
+272 ED
-277 NNFSET
+277 NFDET
-283 IIALKKLKK
+283 IAELKKLRK

-303 TQLVNRFGEEYIKN
+303 LQLINRFGENYIKK
-317 CIAFLQKEDKTTK
+317 CIALLKQEDKSTK

-339 AIENNWYDDKIFEL
+339 AIENNWLDDKILEIG
-353 KDKTRKQEKNK
+353 RKEKKLEKIK
-364 EKKEEE
+364 EKKQDEERAKKEEE
-370 DLLKKQE
+370 YVDNL
-377 EYLYNMYGKY
+377 YGKY
-387 WDNQLELLLASVNID
+387 WENQLELLLASVNID
-402 AEVHCYL
+402 AEVSNYL
-409 ETKEDLR
+409 ETKENLR

-427 RNIYSVNWSLFIGW
+427 RNIYSMNWSLFIGW

-449 KFLTKEEFKKQY
+449 KFLSKVEFKNRY
-461 YTNKNLKPVDKIVV
+461 YANKNLKPVDKVIVN
-475 NKKNELPLFSHD
+475 NKSELSLFTQE
-487 ELVGR
+487 ELVGSKKD
-492 LEKNTITTKIPQKK
+492 LLTKNSRKKATKIP
-506 ATRIPLS
+506 LS
-513 NIQELAKELG
+513 DIQELANELNCSVDEV
-523 ISIEDVAKKNG
+523 ISKNG
-534 YKIEGEFAVKYE
+534 YSIEGNFAVKYDE
-546 NS
+546 

>member
-22 LTRSESRV
+22 LTRNESRV

-49 YRVDVVDIVKIKKNN
+49 YRVEVVDLVKIKKNN

-125 KQIETEKKQLE
+125 KQIESEKKQLE
-136 LKEKSERI
+136 LKEKKDRI

-177 LLKQYESIGKRIL
+177 LLKQYESIGKRVL

-204 YNAYS
+204 YNAYA

-216 LLAQKELKSKTDICF
+216 LIAQKELKSKTDICF

-249 YKNNRVEERYL
+249 YKNNRVEEGL
-260 KNSKN
+260 SNKSKSEPKVESQQEFLNS
-265 ETSYEKN
+265 
-272 NEVSE
+272 
-277 NNFSET
+277 NFDDT
-283 IIALKKLKK
+283 IAELKKLKK
-292 PSDEEMTDQKA
+292 PSDEEITDQKA
-303 TQLVNRFGEEYIKN
+303 LQLINRFGEEHIRK
-317 CIAFLQKEDKTTK
+317 CISLLQMEDKSTK

-339 AIENNWYDDKIFEL
+339 AIENNWLDDKILEIG
-353 KDKTRKQEKNK
+353 RKEKKIEKNK
-364 EKKEEE
+364 EKKQEEE
-370 DLLKKQE
+370 RQKREE
-377 EYLYNMYGKY
+377 EYIDNLFGKY
-387 WDNQLELLLASVNID
+387 WENQLELLLASVNID
-402 AEVHCYL
+402 TEVSNYL
-409 ETKEDLR
+409 ETKENLR
-416 EYKEL
+416 EYREL

-427 RNIYSVNWSLFIGW
+427 RNIYSMNWSLFIGW

-449 KFLTKEEFKKQY
+449 KFLTKAEFKNRY

-475 NKKNELPLFSHD
+475 NKKNDLPLFSQD

-492 LEKNTITTKIPQKK
+492 IAKKDTVEDTSKRKATKIP
-506 ATRIPLS
+506 IS
-513 NIQELAKELG
+513 DIQELAKELNCSVEEV
-523 ISIEDVAKKNG
+523 IAKNG
-534 YKIEGEFAVKYE
+534 YNIEGDFAVKYDI
-546 NS
+546 

>member
-22 LTRSESRV
+22 LTRNESRV

-49 YRVDVVDIVKIKKNN
+49 YRVEVVDLVKIKKNN

-125 KQIETEKKQLE
+125 KQIESEKKQLE
-136 LKEKSERI
+136 LKEKKDRI

-177 LLKQYESIGKRIL
+177 LLKQYESIGKRVL

-204 YNAYS
+204 YNAYA

-216 LLAQKELKSKTDICF
+216 LIAQKELKSKTDICF

-249 YKNNRVEERYL
+249 YKNNRVEEGL
-260 KNSKN
+260 SNKSKSEPKDESPQEFLNS
-265 ETSYEKN
+265 
-272 NEVSE
+272 
-277 NNFSET
+277 NFDDT
-283 IIALKKLKK
+283 IAELKKLKK
-292 PSDEEMTDQKA
+292 PSDEEITDQKA
-303 TQLVNRFGEEYIKN
+303 LQLINRFGEEHIRK
-317 CIAFLQKEDKTTK
+317 CISLLQMEDKSTK

-339 AIENNWYDDKIFEL
+339 AIENNWLDDKILEIG
-353 KDKTRKQEKNK
+353 RKEKKLEKNK
-364 EKKEEE
+364 EKKQEEE
-370 DLLKKQE
+370 RQKREE
-377 EYLYNMYGKY
+377 EYIDNLFGKY
-387 WDNQLELLLASVNID
+387 WENQLELLLASVNID
-402 AEVHCYL
+402 TEVSNYL
-409 ETKEDLR
+409 ETKENLR
-416 EYKEL
+416 EYREL

-427 RNIYSVNWSLFIGW
+427 RNIYSMNWSLFIGW

-449 KFLTKEEFKKQY
+449 KFLTKAEFKNRY

-475 NKKNELPLFSHD
+475 NKKNDLPLFSQD

-492 LEKNTITTKIPQKK
+492 IAKKDTVEDTSKRKATKIP
-506 ATRIPLS
+506 IS
-513 NIQELAKELG
+513 DIQELAKELNCSVEEV
-523 ISIEDVAKKNG
+523 IAKNG
-534 YKIEGEFAVKYE
+534 YNIEGDFAVKYDI
-546 NS
+546 